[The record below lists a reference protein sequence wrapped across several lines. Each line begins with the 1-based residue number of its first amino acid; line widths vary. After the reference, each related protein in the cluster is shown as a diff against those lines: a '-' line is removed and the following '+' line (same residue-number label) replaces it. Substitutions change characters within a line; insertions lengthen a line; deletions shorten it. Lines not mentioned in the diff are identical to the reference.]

1 MKAEIEVFW
10 LFSVKKKSHVKN
22 HQKQKSKNVKINNK
36 KKPIIKQHTNNKM
49 QKNTHKIKLNK

>member
-1 MKAEIEVFW
+1 M
-10 LFSVKKKSHVKN
+10 
-22 HQKQKSKNVKINNK
+22 KNVKINNK